1 MDDRQLFLL
10 QAELYKEISLF
21 IDCVDDKEERKQRIK
36 EAILYFNKKYGTD
49 TEEVIIA
56 LKKMLEKDQNKKLNE
71 VSFEDR
77 EPEI

>member
-56 LKKMLEKDQNKKLNE
+56 LKKMLEEDQNKKLNE